1 MLNTVYG
8 LVNLYFSNFLD
19 VLLHDEVRQQSRSN
33 RGVLILNLMEIAL
46 RQLFHVNQKL
56 ETYYV

>member
-8 LVNLYFSNFLD
+8 LVNLYFSDFLD

-33 RGVLILNLMEIAL
+33 RGVLMLNLMEIAL
-46 RQLFHVNQKL
+46 RQLFHVNQEL